1 MPLCVVITKYD
12 KRNDDFDL
20 TFEKLKESL
29 RRFVGD
35 REIEFCRT
43 SSFTG
48 DAEELEEFL
57 EKIQDESQRILAEK
71 YKKRILTIAENTEN
85 YLMATL
91 KNSQMSE
98 SELDEQEEKLGKQ
111 RQTLE
116 SRFSK
121 EQGEFNLEIADCVA
135 EIRSDVQN
143 ALNAEESTLVTMA
156 LNNQNINDHLN
167 SVVRNAVT
175 VSVKKRLIPKIEKY
189 VRHMEKVINTESMGD
204 VHVSF
209 AFDAKDL
216 NEGMTSTVVSAVAGL
231 IIIGGPFGIL
241 IGSIV
246 GLAIKLFGEN
256 KKREEARQKIRA
268 KLQQEVFPQI
278 LREIENVVET
288 AVTKQVKQVNTSIN
302 EKRY

>member
-1 MPLCVVITKYD
+1 M
-12 KRNDDFDL
+12 
-20 TFEKLKESL
+20 
-29 RRFVGD
+29 
-35 REIEFCRT
+35 
-43 SSFTG
+43 
-48 DAEELEEFL
+48 
-57 EKIQDESQRILAEK
+57 
-71 YKKRILTIAENTEN
+71 
-85 YLMATL
+85 
-91 KNSQMSE
+91 
-98 SELDEQEEKLGKQ
+98 
-111 RQTLE
+111 
-116 SRFSK
+116 
-121 EQGEFNLEIADCVA
+121 
-135 EIRSDVQN
+135 QN

-241 IGSIV
+241 MGSIV